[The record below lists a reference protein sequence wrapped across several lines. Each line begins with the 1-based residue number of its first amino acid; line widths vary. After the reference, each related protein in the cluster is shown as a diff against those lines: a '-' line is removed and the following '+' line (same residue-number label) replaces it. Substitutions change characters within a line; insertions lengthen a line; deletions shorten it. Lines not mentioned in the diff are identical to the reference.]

1 MISVTPA
8 DLLFVCGKNFNV
20 AIFSDTINTINVKLC
35 MVVVVIEHYPFIP
48 LSVTLCAFQDHS
60 SVKHF
65 KQKFLCSSP
74 NTLKLCTTVDYV
86 K

>member
-48 LSVTLCAFQDHS
+48 LSVTLF
-60 SVKHF
+60 VF
-65 KQKFLCSSP
+65 
-74 NTLKLCTTVDYV
+74 
-86 K
+86 